1 MELNILLL
9 GHTGML
15 GTAFEHYFQTNNIKY
30 VTFTKAELDL
40 TTDEAYIN
48 IDTVVDRQKITH
60 IINCAGGIKSKSVSY
75 NVIDM
80 IRLNTLL
87 PQNLKLIVEKYNI
100 KLINYSTDCV
110 FDGKTGFYSTF
121 DKYTAHDVYG
131 MSKALGEIGDSLNV
145 LTIRTSIIGVERPG
159 KSRSLISWL
168 KSQNHIN
175 GYVNHLW
182 SGVTTNYL
190 AELTITT
197 LLQKN
202 GLITVACKEGISKY
216 SLIRLICDRLGKKVV
231 IEPTYAADHINRV
244 LKTDIVVDTIDSQI
258 NRMVLEYGFH

>member
-15 GTAFEHYFQTNNIKY
+15 GTAFEHYFKTNNIKY
-30 VTFTKAELDL
+30 LTCTKAELDL
-40 TTDEAYIN
+40 TTDGAYEK
-48 IDTVVDRQKITH
+48 IDTIVDHEKITH
-60 IINCAGGIKSKSVSY
+60 VINCAGGIKSKSVSY
-75 NVIDM
+75 NILDM
-80 IRLNTLL
+80 IRLNTLV
-87 PQNLKLIVEKYNI
+87 PHNLRLIVEKYDI
-100 KLINYSTDCV
+100 KLINFSTDCV
-110 FDGKTGFYSTF
+110 FDGTTGFYSTS

-131 MSKALGEIGDSLNV
+131 MSKALGEISDSLNV
-145 LTIRTSIIGVERPG
+145 LTVRTSIIGVERPG
-159 KSRSLISWL
+159 KSRSLVSWI

-190 AELTITT
+190 AELTMTS
-197 LLQKN
+197 LLQKT

-216 SLIRLICDRLGKKVV
+216 ALVKLICDRLDKKVV
-231 IEPTYAADHINRV
+231 CEPTYAVENINRI
-244 LKTDIVVDTIDSQI
+244 LKTDVVVDTIDSQI